1 MAQTDAKLKIRP
13 EILEKLSAGETKLWS
28 AVHKDDTDN
37 RINGDEVL
45 EASTYG
51 IGVGLLTA
59 GEQWLRKLFRNRGK
73 TKEDLAAEK
82 EASRINRT
90 SDALEEMLLE
100 YFRAAREGRV
110 EEEPLQEL
118 IDTLEE
124 TEAYYRA
131 GKLRVT
137 GEQELSE
144 MRRGIGEFTAAI
156 AERYNAQPLQET
168 DSSGRDE
175 FFRIRELLIHQKH
188 LLGQPDTD

>member
-1 MAQTDAKLKIRP
+1 MGRP
-13 EILEKLSAGETKLWS
+13 EIPEKLSAGETKLWS
-28 AVHKDDTDN
+28 SVHKDDTDN

-45 EASTYG
+45 EASTDG

-144 MRRGIGEFTAAI
+144 MRRSIGEFTAAI